1 MRILMACAAFPPFID
16 GGGPISAMIVAKLL
30 QAAGHDVE
38 VVNVA
43 DEDKHEIFDGVP
55 VHRLRSL
62 NIDWNYRLPRPAWK
76 KLVWHAL
83 ENFNP
88 RAFFAMRREIRR
100 VRPDIVLTDSIE
112 NINVATWAAARSE
125 GVPVCHILRS
135 TFLLCWKGS
144 MWRNGDNCARACG
157 SCRATSLGKKLTSR
171 FVDAVVGET
180 DFIIARHLDEGYFPH
195 ATSHRIPG
203 AIAPH
208 GSAVPRGG
216 PRDGQPL
223 RLGFIGVHDAIKGLD
238 TLAAAAHRLK
248 GQPVTFLIAGTGKGD
263 YAAGLPERF
272 PSENTR
278 FLGWVQPEAFFPQI
292 DVLVVPSVFREPFG
306 RVVIEAF
313 VHGVPVIGARS
324 GGIPETIEPGINGAL
339 FPPGDDGALA
349 QQITELVQNPE
360 RIAHLSAG
368 ALEAARRYAPERIAA
383 SYEAVFAALLSGAQR
398 GRVPQIQG
406 ATP

>member
-30 QAAGHDVE
+30 LAAGHDVQ

-43 DEDKHEIFDGVP
+43 GEDKHEIFEGVP

-62 NIDWNYRLPRPAWK
+62 NVDWNYRLPRPAWK
-76 KLVWHAL
+76 KLAWHAL

-100 VRPDIVLTDSIE
+100 TRPDIVLTDSIE
-112 NINVATWAAARSE
+112 IVNVATWAAAKSL

-157 SCRATSLGKKLTSR
+157 SCRATSYGKKLTSR

-180 DFIIARHLDEGYFPH
+180 DFIVARHLDEGYFPN

-203 AIAPH
+203 AIAPLD
-208 GSAVPRGG
+208 ATP
-216 PRDGQPL
+216 PRDGSLRGRPL
-223 RLGFIGVHDAIKGLD
+223 RLGFIGVHAAIKGLD

-248 GQPVTFLIAGTGKGD
+248 GQPVEFLIAGTGQGD
-263 YAAGLPERF
+263 YAASLPERF
-272 PSENTR
+272 PKDNTR
-278 FLGWVQPEAFFPQI
+278 FLGWVQPDVFFPQI
-292 DVLVVPSVFREPFG
+292 DVLVVPSLFREPFG

-324 GGIPETIEPGINGAL
+324 GGIPETIEPGVNGAL
-339 FPPGDDGALA
+339 FAPGDDAELA
-349 QQITELVQNPE
+349 E
-360 RIAHLSAG
+360 RIAEFVENPQQIATLSAG
-368 ALEAARRYAPERIAA
+368 AIEAARRYAPESIAS
-383 SYEAVFAALLSGAQR
+383 SYEAVFHALLR
-398 GRVPQIQG
+398 GPQAERALEMQD
-406 ATP
+406 ARP

>member
-30 QAAGHDVE
+30 LAAGHDVQ

-43 DEDKHEIFDGVP
+43 GEDKHEIFEGVP

-62 NIDWNYRLPRPAWK
+62 NVDWNYRLPRPAWK
-76 KLVWHAL
+76 KLAWHAL

-100 VRPDIVLTDSIE
+100 TRPDIVLTDSIE
-112 NINVATWAAARSE
+112 NVNVATWAAAKSL

-157 SCRATSLGKKLTSR
+157 SCRATSYGKKLTSR

-180 DFIIARHLDEGYFPH
+180 DFIVARHLDEGYFPN

-203 AIAPH
+203 AIAPLD
-208 GSAVPRGG
+208 ATP
-216 PRDGQPL
+216 PRDGSLRGRPL
-223 RLGFIGVHDAIKGLD
+223 RLGFIGVHAAIKGLD

-248 GQPVTFLIAGTGKGD
+248 GQPVEFLIAGTGQGD
-263 YAAGLPERF
+263 YAASLPERF
-272 PSENTR
+272 PKDNTR
-278 FLGWVQPEAFFPQI
+278 FLGWVQPDVFFPQI
-292 DVLVVPSVFREPFG
+292 DVLVVPSLFREPFG

-324 GGIPETIEPGINGAL
+324 GGIPETIEPGVNGAL
-339 FPPGDDGALA
+339 FAPGDDAELA
-349 QQITELVQNPE
+349 E
-360 RIAHLSAG
+360 RIAEFVENPQQIATLSAG
-368 ALEAARRYAPERIAA
+368 AIEAARRYAPESIAS
-383 SYEAVFAALLSGAQR
+383 SYEAVFHALLR
-398 GRVPQIQG
+398 GPQAERALEMQD
-406 ATP
+406 ARP